1 MKKLIAR
8 EGTGRSATRER
19 GGVGLGVGVS
29 LHNAC
34 YVKPTPAGSRRVE
47 AEGGVG
53 QGMRLIRNFLSD
65 GDAARNVTGPARE
78 GRDWRGPCISGAD
91 SPVFFLRS
99 EAK

>member
-1 MKKLIAR
+1 
-8 EGTGRSATRER
+8 
-19 GGVGLGVGVS
+19 VGLGVGAS

-47 AEGGVG
+47 AKGGVG
-53 QGMRLIRNFLSD
+53 QGMRLIINLLSD

-78 GRDWRGPCISGAD
+78 GRDWRGPCSSGAD

-99 EAK
+99 EAE